1 MKLRFFAK
9 ALIMPILITSFLLFY
24 GCSEDPISIIS
35 WSADDDLPTLYG
47 MVVDANTNSP
57 MDSVMVSWIDNRESL
72 GVATVYTDENGY
84 YSIKGLNYGAYTFTV
99 YKDSTYATVISTKT
113 ILTVSVGEGSATEA
127 GLVDDYRYENNV
139 SMYPLNAGVSG
150 TVNKIVND
158 ATSPADTV
166 TVTITLNSMFF
177 PSEYTTTT
185 DSIGRYSFA
194 NLPAT
199 GLNVTITVLPHNDGT
214 NDFASTTTNLILI
227 SGATLANQDISVT
240 ENEGTVYGIVSI
252 YTNLNDYDINEFPVA
267 SDIKILFSETPS
279 ITNINTSVVLTDED
293 APDDPAVAVV
303 LSVSGDTLIINPDG
317 NLRNDINYE
326 VTYTVYT
333 SGGVDADGDGT
344 CDAGDSCTSND
355 PDFKTVRGYTAVPGA
370 VTFSMDTATMKLA
383 GVINA
388 AGNFAADFDDTDY
401 SFSWPTVDNADKY
414 YIYAKDNLNNP
425 NYVRVL
431 DVDDQDDE
439 TIQTENVT
447 LPSQFDRLS
456 DDAGT
461 FGQTPL
467 AGITVSFVITAYNDY
482 GEGTMSNTITITDTD
497 EPEAPATANTSCNNT
512 SATETLTCTVTHT
525 YTEIMDVSITPT
537 ATITGTLSS
546 ATVTHEWDDD
556 GNVGT
561 FTITVPAST
570 DGTGD
575 TFSVDKSTV
584 KDLSGNVL
592 SSDWSE
598 TL

>member
-35 WSADDDLPTLYG
+35 WSDDDLPTLYG

-150 TVNKIVND
+150 TVNKIVD
-158 ATSPADTV
+158 LEASPSDSV
-166 TVTITLNSMFF
+166 TVTITLNSIFF

-199 GLNVTITVLPHNDGT
+199 GSNVTITVLPHNDGT

-344 CDAGDSCTSND
+344 CDAGDSCTSSD

-370 VTFSMDTATMKLA
+370 VTFSMDTTTMKLA

-401 SFSWPTVDNADKY
+401 SFSWPTVDNADNIIFMLK
-414 YIYAKDNLNNP
+414 I
-425 NYVRVL
+425 
-431 DVDDQDDE
+431 
-439 TIQTENVT
+439 I
-447 LPSQFDRLS
+447 
-456 DDAGT
+456 
-461 FGQTPL
+461 
-467 AGITVSFVITAYNDY
+467 
-482 GEGTMSNTITITDTD
+482 
-497 EPEAPATANTSCNNT
+497 
-512 SATETLTCTVTHT
+512 
-525 YTEIMDVSITPT
+525 
-537 ATITGTLSS
+537 
-546 ATVTHEWDDD
+546 
-556 GNVGT
+556 
-561 FTITVPAST
+561 
-570 DGTGD
+570 
-575 TFSVDKSTV
+575 
-584 KDLSGNVL
+584 
-592 SSDWSE
+592 
-598 TL
+598 

>member
-9 ALIMPILITSFLLFY
+9 ALIMPILITSFFLFY
-24 GCSEDPISIIS
+24 GCSEDLTSIIS

-57 MDSVMVSWIDNRESL
+57 MDSVMVSWIDNRDSL
-72 GVATVYTDENGY
+72 GVATVYTDKNGY
-84 YSIKGLNYGAYTFTV
+84 YSIEDLNYGAYTFTV

-113 ILTVSVGEGSATEA
+113 ILTVSVGDGSATEA

-293 APDDPAVAVV
+293 APDDPAVAIV

-344 CDAGDSCTSND
+344 CDAGDSCTSSD

-570 DGTGD
+570 NGTGD
-575 TFSVDKSTV
+575 TFTVDKSTV

>member
-1 MKLRFFAK
+1 
-9 ALIMPILITSFLLFY
+9 
-24 GCSEDPISIIS
+24 
-35 WSADDDLPTLYG
+35 
-47 MVVDANTNSP
+47 
-57 MDSVMVSWIDNRESL
+57 
-72 GVATVYTDENGY
+72 
-84 YSIKGLNYGAYTFTV
+84 
-99 YKDSTYATVISTKT
+99 
-113 ILTVSVGEGSATEA
+113 
-127 GLVDDYRYENNV
+127 
-139 SMYPLNAGVSG
+139 
-150 TVNKIVND
+150 
-158 ATSPADTV
+158 
-166 TVTITLNSMFF
+166 
-177 PSEYTTTT
+177 
-185 DSIGRYSFA
+185 
-194 NLPAT
+194 
-199 GLNVTITVLPHNDGT
+199 
-214 NDFASTTTNLILI
+214 
-227 SGATLANQDISVT
+227 
-240 ENEGTVYGIVSI
+240 
-252 YTNLNDYDINEFPVA
+252 
-267 SDIKILFSETPS
+267 
-279 ITNINTSVVLTDED
+279 
-293 APDDPAVAVV
+293 
-303 LSVSGDTLIINPDG
+303 
-317 NLRNDINYE
+317 
-326 VTYTVYT
+326 
-333 SGGVDADGDGT
+333 
-344 CDAGDSCTSND
+344 
-355 PDFKTVRGYTAVPGA
+355 
-370 VTFSMDTATMKLA
+370 MKLA

>member
-1 MKLRFFAK
+1 IF
-9 ALIMPILITSFLLFY
+9 
-24 GCSEDPISIIS
+24 SIVG
-35 WSADDDLPTLYG
+35 DF
-47 MVVDANTNSP
+47 VN
-57 MDSVMVSWIDNRESL
+57 
-72 GVATVYTDENGY
+72 
-84 YSIKGLNYGAYTFTV
+84 
-99 YKDSTYATVISTKT
+99 STKQFT
-113 ILTVSVGEGSATEA
+113 TVS
-127 GLVDDYRYENNV
+127 
-139 SMYPLNAGVSG
+139 NA
-150 TVNKIVND
+150 IV
-158 ATSPADTV
+158 
-166 TVTITLNSMFF
+166 
-177 PSEYTTTT
+177 
-185 DSIGRYSFA
+185 
-194 NLPAT
+194 
-199 GLNVTITVLPHNDGT
+199 
-214 NDFASTTTNLILI
+214 
-227 SGATLANQDISVT
+227 Q
-240 ENEGTVYGIVSI
+240 I
-252 YTNLNDYDINEFPVA
+252 YTNLNDYAADEFPVD
-267 SDIKILFSETPS
+267 SDIKILFSKTPS
-279 ITNINTSVVLTDED
+279 ITNANTSVVLTDED